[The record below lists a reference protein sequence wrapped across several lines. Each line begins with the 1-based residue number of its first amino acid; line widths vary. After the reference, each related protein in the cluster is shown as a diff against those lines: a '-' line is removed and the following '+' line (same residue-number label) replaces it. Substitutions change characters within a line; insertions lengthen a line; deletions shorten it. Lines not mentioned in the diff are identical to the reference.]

1 MKVQFVYLIF
11 FGIFGLAPFK
21 IRFIKNHRLKFF
33 RSKIGILYVVFLIL
47 LILGLSCLYFWTM
60 HYTRVP
66 NESSTTRKIR
76 ISMKVAGAVTIVVIW
91 ANYCLKHSKMIA
103 TANTFMLM
111 NAKMVYIDELEKSW
125 RKYAVFYILIFL
137 HLILNAG
144 NLYTSYVSYQGF
156 DIGMLTNVFDFVICL
171 HILQYAIILGV
182 IKIKFKELCLKLSK
196 LSDNNGIER
205 YVTFV
210 NVKKDN
216 TTLLKVSTIRQGHAV
231 ISDVCNDVSNFYAS
245 SILFSL
251 TYAFGV
257 TVYYSYYALTHSMI
271 SVEKSWINTIDAV
284 LPLISVV
291 VAVTAICI
299 LANNVIEQVCYF
311 FLFAHLKNYLNTF
324 NFFLHRCSN
333 FQMLFT
339 SY

>member
-1 MKVQFVYLIF
+1 MRCAIMKVQFMYLTF

-21 IRFIKNHRLKFF
+21 IRVTKNHRLKFF

-47 LILGLSCLYFWTM
+47 LIVGLSSLYFWTM

-76 ISMKVAGAVTIVVIW
+76 ISMKVAGAVTIVIIW
-91 ANYCLKHSKMIA
+91 ANYCLKHSKMIK

-111 NAKMVYIDELEKSW
+111 NTKMVYTNEINKSW
-125 RKYAVFYILIFL
+125 KKYSVFYILVFL

-144 NLYTSYVSYQGF
+144 NLYTSYLSYQERF
-156 DIGMLTNVFDFVICL
+156 DIRMLTNVFDFVICL
-171 HILQYAIILGV
+171 HILQYAIILG
-182 IKIKFKELCLKLSK
+182 IIRIKFEELRLKLSE
-196 LSDNNGIER
+196 LSNDYGIER

-210 NVKKDN
+210 TVKKNN
-216 TTLLKVSTIRQGHAV
+216 TTLLKVSTIRQGYAV
-231 ISDVCNDVSNFYAS
+231 LLDVCDDVSKFYGS

-271 SVEKSWINTIDAV
+271 SAEKSWIDTIDAI

-291 VAVTAICI
+291 IAVTAICI
-299 LANNVIEQVCYF
+299 LANNVTDQVCYF
-311 FLFAHLKNYLNTF
+311 FNFHTPKIN
-324 NFFLHRCSN
+324 NFFLYRC
-333 FQMLFT
+333 
-339 SY
+339 